1 MRLTAIAST
10 VVCALL
16 AGPFVLVEGLRASI
30 PLLIA
35 LVLGVIWTVISE

>member
-1 MRLTAIAST
+1 MLT
-10 VVCALL
+10 
-16 AGPFVLVEGLRASI
+16 GPFIFVEGLRASI